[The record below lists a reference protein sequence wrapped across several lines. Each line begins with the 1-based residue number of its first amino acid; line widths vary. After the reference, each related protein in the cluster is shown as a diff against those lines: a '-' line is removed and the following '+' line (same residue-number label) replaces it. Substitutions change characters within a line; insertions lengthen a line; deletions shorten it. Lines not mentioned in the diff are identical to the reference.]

1 MEGDLGL
8 GTLPWLL
15 ARLNH
20 QQATGVLHI
29 LVDGV
34 ERRVFFKWGFVL
46 FASSGPPGGP
56 ARPAPLERGTAFPPR
71 RSRSAYEK
79 QKATGKRFGE
89 CLVEMGAITE
99 DALLAAVERQ
109 VREIITFLFSISRGH
124 FRFEPADEPLDDDL
138 MLDLPMQRIL
148 LDGIRSMIDP
158 LALRIGVGPMTD
170 VLHLESGRPA
180 TDEPPAERF
189 RGVSPLPHRREVEGP
204 RPPRNLASRRGGDAP
219 KSRRAP
225 LRRRREGELEPLL
238 DEGEGRAHP
247 HRLAP
252 LGSSRPRASVPRHEV
267 DVRPR
272 DPRCDELLK
281 KERRGDGAGEW

>member
-20 QQATGVLHI
+20 QEATGVLHI

-46 FASSGPPGGP
+46 FASSALP
-56 ARPAPLERGTAFPPR
+56 ADRLDQRLLKEGRVSSETVEK
-71 RSRSAYEK
+71 AYEK

-99 DALLAAVERQ
+99 AALLEAVELQ
-109 VREIITFLFSISRGH
+109 VREIITFLFSITRGH

-148 LDGIRSMIDP
+148 LDGIRSMIGSSRASHRRRPHDRRAP
-158 LALRIGVGPMTD
+158 SRKRAARD
-170 VLHLESGRPA
+170 GRA
-180 TDEPPAERF
+180 SSERF
-189 RGVSPLPHRREVEGP
+189 RGVSPVPHRREIEGA
-204 RPPRNLASRRGGDAP
+204 RPPRDLASRRGGDAS
-219 KSRRAP
+219 KSRRAS
-225 LRRRREGELEPLL
+225 LRGRREGELELLL
-238 DEGEGRAHP
+238 DEGEGRTHP